1 MKLTQFASQV
11 YQRLKSKIK
20 KLTVSSS
27 LSALPLH
34 KVKPGDLL
42 VLPENARLSPADRLW
57 VDSNPDRVVF
67 VPSNIS
73 VIHC

>member
-1 MKLTQFASQV
+1 MRLTRFVSQV

-20 KLTVSSS
+20 KLTVD
-27 LSALPLH
+27 SALLTLPLH

-42 VLPENARLSPADRLW
+42 VLPENAKLSPADRLW